1 MFDDGHDARCEE
13 PSAAHGLPGAGH
25 LHDLDGGTSDVDL
38 DAAPGLGRDDVEVP
52 HAVSYVDDDLDAI
65 TAHEDMLGRIKFVP
79 PRVRDP
85 RLHVAAVIVTVQV
98 FGQTSFHFEVSIAQ
112 ILVAV
117 LTCALLDLVI
127 VARREHVLAWPASA
141 LLTGNG
147 TALLLRVNG
156 THHGDWWSMRGW
168 WIFAGT
174 GALGIG
180 SKHLLRRAS
189 GPVFNPSNIGLVVCF
204 VLLGTN
210 RVNPQDL
217 WWGPLSPAL
226 VFMEAFIVIGGI
238 VLARRLHLAGVS
250 AAFWLS
256 FAGAVAVVALAG
268 HAMTARWHVGT
279 VTGSTYWWIL
289 VTSPEVLIFL
299 FFMITDPQTMPAS
312 PRGRVLFG
320 ASIGLMSALFA
331 SAAGTEFATK
341 LSLLVALAVACA
353 ARPLFERNAVLR
365 LRPVALSGVAFV
377 VALALVANTTA
388 AHPPHLTAAFE
399 GEVFVPSNLPPVS
412 VDPAVSRA
420 GAHVD
425 VIDAQRLAAQAFAA
439 LSSEAPEAHSLT
451 SAAVVLIYDGTKPQ
465 APPKLGVR
473 LVGTV
478 QDPAGPTPFDRT
490 IPVSS

>member
-1 MFDDGHDARCEE
+1 
-13 PSAAHGLPGAGH
+13 
-25 LHDLDGGTSDVDL
+25 
-38 DAAPGLGRDDVEVP
+38 
-52 HAVSYVDDDLDAI
+52 
-65 TAHEDMLGRIKFVP
+65 
-79 PRVRDP
+79 
-85 RLHVAAVIVTVQV
+85 
-98 FGQTSFHFEVSIAQ
+98 
-112 ILVAV
+112 
-117 LTCALLDLVI
+117 
-127 VARREHVLAWPASA
+127 
-141 LLTGNG
+141 
-147 TALLLRVNG
+147 
-156 THHGDWWSMRGW
+156 
-168 WIFAGT
+168 
-174 GALGIG
+174 
-180 SKHLLRRAS
+180 
-189 GPVFNPSNIGLVVCF
+189 VFNPSNVGLVVCF

-226 VFMEAFIVIGGI
+226 VFIEVFIVVGGL

-250 AAFWLS
+250 AAFWFS
-256 FAGAVAVVALAG
+256 FAGGVAVVALAG

-279 VTGSTYWWIL
+279 VSGGTYWWIL

-341 LSLLVALAVACA
+341 LALLVALAVACA
-353 ARPLFERNAVLR
+353 ARPVFERNAVLR
-365 LRPVALSGVAFV
+365 LRPVALSGVAFI
-377 VALALVANTTA
+377 VALALVANATA
-388 AHPPHLTAAFE
+388 AHPPPLTAAFE
-399 GEVFVPSNLPPVS
+399 GEIFVPSNLPPVT

-425 VIDAQRLAAQAFAA
+425 VIDAQRLAAQAFAT
-439 LSSEAPEAHSLT
+439 LSAESSSTYTLST
-451 SAAVVLIYDGTKPQ
+451 AAVVLVHDGTKPQ

-478 QDPAGPTPFDRT
+478 QNPGGSTPFDRT

>member
-1 MFDDGHDARCEE
+1 
-13 PSAAHGLPGAGH
+13 
-25 LHDLDGGTSDVDL
+25 
-38 DAAPGLGRDDVEVP
+38 
-52 HAVSYVDDDLDAI
+52 
-65 TAHEDMLGRIKFVP
+65 MLGRIRFVP
-79 PRVRDP
+79 PRLSDP

-156 THHGDWWSMRGW
+156 TQHGDWWSLRGW
-168 WIFAGT
+168 WIFAAT

-180 SKHLLRRAS
+180 SKHVLRRS
-189 GPVFNPSNIGLVVCF
+189 TGPVFNPSNIGLVVCF

-226 VFMEAFIVIGGI
+226 VVVLVLIVVGGLL
-238 VLARRLHLAGVS
+238 LARRLHLAGVS
-250 AAFWLS
+250 AAFWFS

-279 VTGSTYWWIL
+279 VSGMTYWWIL

-299 FFMITDPQTMPAS
+299 FFMITDPQTMPRA
-312 PRGRVLFG
+312 PRARVLFG
-320 ASIGLMSALFA
+320 GAIGLMSALFA

-341 LSLLVALAVACA
+341 LALLVALALACA
-353 ARPLFERNAVLR
+353 ARPLLERETVLR
-365 LRPVALSGVAFV
+365 LRPVAITGIVFV
-377 VALALVANTTA
+377 VALGAVANSTA
-388 AHPPHLTAAFE
+388 AHPPHLTAAFQ
-399 GEVFVPSNLPPVS
+399 GEVFVPSNLPPVA
-412 VDPAVSRA
+412 VDPAVSHA

-425 VIDAQRLAAQAFAA
+425 VVDAQRLAAQAYASLA
-439 LSSEAPEAHSLT
+439 SETSSTYTLIT
-451 SAAVVLIYDGTKPQ
+451 AAVVLVHDPKNPQ

-473 LVGTV
+473 LTGTAR
-478 QDPAGPTPFDRT
+478 DATTDTPFDRT
-490 IPVSS
+490 IAVSS